1 MKTSVQIGKVMGI
14 PIKIHIS
21 FLLVLILFPIIFSRE
36 SVTGFVDVESVPLRY
51 ALSLCLTVLLFF
63 CVALHELG
71 HSWVAKGYGITIRSI
86 TLIIFGGIAAM
97 DDIPRDPDAELRIS
111 LAGPAVSLMIGVFCA
126 IIYLTVHNIAQSL
139 QMSVLLDVSHLL
151 WSLAFINV
159 MLFAFNLIPAFPL
172 DGGRVVRAWYAQRMA
187 YLRATRKAV
196 QLGKMIAIVMGVFA
210 MVVFG
215 FVESIW
221 LLFIAFFIY
230 IGASEEEAFTKA
242 SVTLEGVKVSDL
254 MTSDVAFVGDNMTV
268 LELLQVMFGK
278 KHNVYPVTDPFTGV
292 VVGMVAFADIQSVPM
307 DKHNVV
313 LVRDV
318 MATDIIS
325 IFDDADAIDALR
337 MMSMQKI
344 GHLLVKGRITGRVAG
359 IVSRIDLIRSIEV
372 LGYSERQNS

>member
-21 FLLVLILFPIIFSRE
+21 FLFALIVFPFIFSRE
-36 SVTGFVDVESVPLRY
+36 SVTGFASVESVSLRY
-51 ALSLCLTVLLFF
+51 ALSLSLTVTLFF

-97 DDIPRDPDAELRIS
+97 EDIPRNPDAELRIS
-111 LAGPAVSLMIGVFCA
+111 LAGPGVSLMIGVFCA
-126 IIYLTVHNIAQSL
+126 VAYLTVHNIAQSL
-139 QMSVLLDVSHLL
+139 QMSTLLDISHLL
-151 WSLAFINV
+151 WSLAFINI

-172 DGGRVVRAWYAQRMA
+172 DGGRVVRAWYAQRMP

-196 QLGKMIAIVMGVFA
+196 QLGKILAIAMGVFGLFA
-210 MVVFG
+210 SV
-215 FVESIW
+215 W
-221 LLFIAFFIY
+221 LLFLAFFIY

-242 SVTLEGVKVSDL
+242 SVTLEGIKVSDL
-254 MTSDVAFVGDNMTV
+254 MTRDVAFVGANMTV

-278 KHNVYPVTDPFTGV
+278 KHHVYPVTDQFTGE

-318 MATDIIS
+318 MATNIIS
-325 IFDDADAIDALR
+325 ILDDADAIDALR
-337 MMSMQKI
+337 MMSMHKI
-344 GHLLVKGRITGRVAG
+344 GHLLVKGRITGRVTG
-359 IVSRIDLIRSIEV
+359 IMSKTDLLRSIEV
-372 LGYSERQNS
+372 LGYSEQYNTG

>member
-51 ALSLCLTVLLFF
+51 ALSLSLTVLLFF

-126 IIYLTVHNIAQSL
+126 IIYLILQNIAQAV
-139 QMSVLLDVSHLL
+139 QTAMIPDVSHLI

-159 MLFAFNLIPAFPL
+159 MLFAFNLIPAFPM
-172 DGGRVVRAWYAQRMA
+172 DGGRVVRAWYAQRMP

-196 QLGKMIAIVMGVFA
+196 HLGKIIAIIMGVFGLFA
-210 MVVFG
+210 
-215 FVESIW
+215 SPW

-230 IGASEEEAFTKA
+230 VGASEEEAFTKA

-254 MTSDVAFVGDNMTV
+254 MTSDVAFVGDNMTI

-278 KHNVYPVTDPFTGV
+278 KHHVYPVTDPFTGV

>member
-1 MKTSVQIGKVMGI
+1 M
-14 PIKIHIS
+14 
-21 FLLVLILFPIIFSRE
+21 
-36 SVTGFVDVESVPLRY
+36 
-51 ALSLCLTVLLFF
+51 TVLLFF

-126 IIYLTVHNIAQSL
+126 IIYLILQNIAQAV
-139 QMSVLLDVSHLL
+139 QTAMIPDVSHLI

-159 MLFAFNLIPAFPL
+159 MLFAFNLIPAFPM
-172 DGGRVVRAWYAQRMA
+172 DGGRVVRAWYAQRMP

-196 QLGKMIAIVMGVFA
+196 HLGKMIAIIMGVFGLFA
-210 MVVFG
+210 
-215 FVESIW
+215 SPW

-230 IGASEEEAFTKA
+230 VGASEEEAFTKA

-278 KHNVYPVTDPFTGV
+278 KHHVYPVTDPSTGE

-337 MMSMQKI
+337 MMSMHKI
-344 GHLLVKGRITGRVAG
+344 RHLLVKGRITGRVAG

>member
-21 FLLVLILFPIIFSRE
+21 FLFALIVFPFIFSRE
-36 SVTGFVDVESVPLRY
+36 SVTGFVDVESVSLRY
-51 ALSLCLTVLLFF
+51 ALSLSLTVTLFF

-97 DDIPRDPDAELRIS
+97 EDIPRNPDAELRIS
-111 LAGPAVSLMIGVFCA
+111 LAGPGVSLMIGVFCA
-126 IIYLTVHNIAQSL
+126 VAYLTVHNIAQSL
-139 QMSVLLDVSHLL
+139 QMSTLLDISHLL
-151 WSLAFINV
+151 WSLAFINI

-172 DGGRVVRAWYAQRMA
+172 DGGRVVRAWYAQRMP

-196 QLGKMIAIVMGVFA
+196 HLGKILAIAMGVFGLFA
-210 MVVFG
+210 SV
-215 FVESIW
+215 W

-242 SVTLEGVKVSDL
+242 SVTLEGIKVSDL
-254 MTSDVAFVGDNMTV
+254 MTRDVAFVGDNMTV

-278 KHNVYPVTDPFTGV
+278 KHHVYPVTDPFTGE

-318 MATDIIS
+318 MATNIIS
-325 IFDDADAIDALR
+325 IFDDADAIDALQR
-337 MMSMQKI
+337 MSMHKI
-344 GHLLVKGRITGRVAG
+344 GHLLVKGRGTGRVAG
-359 IVSRIDLIRSIEV
+359 IVSKTDLLRSIEV
-372 LGYSERQNS
+372 LGYSER

>member
-1 MKTSVQIGKVMGI
+1 M
-14 PIKIHIS
+14 P
-21 FLLVLILFPIIFSRE
+21 
-36 SVTGFVDVESVPLRY
+36 
-51 ALSLCLTVLLFF
+51 
-63 CVALHELG
+63 
-71 HSWVAKGYGITIRSI
+71 
-86 TLIIFGGIAAM
+86 
-97 DDIPRDPDAELRIS
+97 
-111 LAGPAVSLMIGVFCA
+111 
-126 IIYLTVHNIAQSL
+126 
-139 QMSVLLDVSHLL
+139 
-151 WSLAFINV
+151 
-159 MLFAFNLIPAFPL
+159 
-172 DGGRVVRAWYAQRMA
+172 

-196 QLGKMIAIVMGVFA
+196 HLGKIIAIIMGVFGLFA
-210 MVVFG
+210 
-215 FVESIW
+215 SPW

-230 IGASEEEAFTKA
+230 VGASEEEAFTKA

-254 MTSDVAFVGDNMTV
+254 MTSDVAFVGDNMTI

-278 KHNVYPVTDPFTGV
+278 KHHVYPVTDPFTGV